1 MDLRQARAE
10 RHAILYETLVRSPEI
25 YFEAGDHVLMARQ
38 RQQLPQAES
47 GRTAWPDPSPRLSG
61 AHDGARGQAFAPP
74 GLPLIVCLMLD
85 GYRVR
90 CRSCHHF
97 WTAVSMSIAQTAS
110 AVTSNP
116 TTTAFVVGL
125 AWSE

>member
-1 MDLRQARAE
+1 MSNSPVIRLFGQRRSTECTQDDDDQRWSTPDREENKPMRAI
-10 RHAILYETLVRSPEI
+10 A
-25 YFEAGDHVLMARQ
+25 
-38 RQQLPQAES
+38 QLN
-47 GRTAWPDPSPRLSG
+47 
-61 AHDGARGQAFAPP
+61 
-74 GLPLIVCLMLD
+74 